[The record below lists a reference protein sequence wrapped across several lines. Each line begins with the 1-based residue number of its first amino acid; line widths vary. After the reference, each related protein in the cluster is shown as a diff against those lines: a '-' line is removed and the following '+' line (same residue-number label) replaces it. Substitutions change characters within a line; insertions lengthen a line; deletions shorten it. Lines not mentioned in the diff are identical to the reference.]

1 MKDLRIAK
9 IPVPPESR
17 LAPSLPTADFADCYA
32 LPDPQP
38 QQEDLLA
45 LWLQLT
51 ACTPRW
57 MDLLMSLRN
66 RAVRLV
72 GLKHLGRLHAGTAK
86 PAEAYRVGDRV
97 GIFTLEGR
105 HPDELLLGDKDRHL
119 HVRLSLRRLPS
130 PEGPPRLAL
139 STVVHEHNRLGWLYM
154 AVVGPVH
161 SLIVPRMLRQISRPL
176 RHRS

>member
-17 LAPSLPTADFADCYA
+17 LAPSLASADFADCYA
-32 LPDPQP
+32 LPDPHP
-38 QQEDLLA
+38 QQDLLA
-45 LWLQLT
+45 LWLQL
-51 ACTPRW
+51 AARSPRW
-57 MDLLMSLRN
+57 MDLLLNLRN

-72 GLKHLGRLHAGTAK
+72 GLKHLGRLKADATK

-97 GIFTLEGR
+97 GIFTLEGL

-119 HVRLSLRRLPS
+119 HVRLSLRRLPAQD
-130 PEGPPRLAL
+130 GQPRLAL

-161 SLIVPRMLRQISRPL
+161 SLIVPLMLRQISRRQRPGA
-176 RHRS
+176 

>member
-17 LAPSLPTADFADCYA
+17 LAPSLASADFADCYA

-38 QQEDLLA
+38 QEELLA

-51 ACTPRW
+51 ARTPRW

-72 GLKHLGRLHAGTAK
+72 GLKHLGRLHADAAK

-105 HPDELLLGDKDRHL
+105 HPDELLLGDRDRHL
-119 HVRLSLRRLPS
+119 HVRLSLRRLPAQD
-130 PEGPPRLAL
+130 GLPRLAL

-161 SLIVPRMLRQISRPL
+161 SLIVPLMLRQISRRI
-176 RHRS
+176 RHRA